1 MGLSYSLY
9 PRAGQPWEGQGGCGH
24 EKVKGPAATPI
35 KNTKKKKKKESA
47 SKVNNHK
54 VKIYPQ
60 TAPEIPTGES
70 SIGWEAGGA
79 GWATVPP
86 HHPPRGSC
94 TVTANSPG
102 SPGLRKQGPGKG
114 GGCHKGWSDTSKAPR
129 ALARPARAGLAQ
141 PGFHGGG
148 GLECRGRLRARKYRH
163 TGRGLLC
170 FGPFLRLQLL
180 RRLTCE
186 PERVRGCK
194 SPWRGGCLLQVPPGQ
209 PPCCLDG
216 NHYCFLRG
224 REGKG
229 QGCSLVRDSERG
241 RPSSLCGKSSWA
253 TEAAL
258 KISSFLHME
267 GW

>member
-1 MGLSYSLY
+1 MTPFLEPTWLACLFRTWGLVIPYTSGLGSHGKGRMGVGMRRSRVQLL
-9 PRAGQPWEGQGGCGH
+9 PPLKIQ
-24 EKVKGPAATPI
+24 
-35 KNTKKKKKKESA
+35 KKKKSA

-114 GGCHKGWSDTSKAPR
+114 GGCHRGWSGHQQGPQSFSS
-129 ALARPARAGLAQ
+129 ARAGLAQ

-148 GLECRGRLRARKYRH
+148 GLECRGRLRATKYRH
-163 TGRGLLC
+163 TGRCLLC
-170 FGPFLRLQLL
+170 SGPFL
-180 RRLTCE
+180 
-186 PERVRGCK
+186 
-194 SPWRGGCLLQVPPGQ
+194 
-209 PPCCLDG
+209 
-216 NHYCFLRG
+216 
-224 REGKG
+224 
-229 QGCSLVRDSERG
+229 
-241 RPSSLCGKSSWA
+241 
-253 TEAAL
+253 
-258 KISSFLHME
+258 
-267 GW
+267 

>member
-9 PRAGQPWEGQGGCGH
+9 LRAGQPWEGQGGCGH

-35 KNTKKKKKKESA
+35 KNTKKKKKSA

-114 GGCHKGWSDTSKAPR
+114 GGCHRGWSDTSKAPR
-129 ALARPARAGLAQ
+129 ALALLARAGLAQ

-163 TGRGLLC
+163 TGRCLLC
-170 FGPFLRLQLL
+170 FGPFL
-180 RRLTCE
+180 
-186 PERVRGCK
+186 
-194 SPWRGGCLLQVPPGQ
+194 
-209 PPCCLDG
+209 
-216 NHYCFLRG
+216 
-224 REGKG
+224 
-229 QGCSLVRDSERG
+229 
-241 RPSSLCGKSSWA
+241 
-253 TEAAL
+253 
-258 KISSFLHME
+258 
-267 GW
+267 